1 MRKILAAM
9 VFVFFLPISQPAK
22 EDSNPIVLPN
32 PKLLTCKF
40 SDCSQL
46 WSYNV
51 AATVFPKQLII
62 DSNHHCVYGVTALYD
77 KEISADDL
85 KKAVDERY
93 EKWALPGFE
102 KAQLKLWRVEPE
114 KFSIQLSVA
123 DKNDE
128 KKRFREAGTKQLIY
142 IAFGGRAACATR

>member
-1 MRKILAAM
+1 MREILATM
-9 VFVFFLPISQPAK
+9 VLVFFLPISQPAK
-22 EDSNPIVLPN
+22 EDGSTIVLPN

-46 WSYNV
+46 WSDNV
-51 AATVFPKQLII
+51 AAAVFPKQLII
-62 DSNHHCVYGVTALYD
+62 DSNQHCVYGMTALYD

-102 KAQLKLWRVEPE
+102 KSQLKLWRVESE
-114 KFSIQLSVA
+114 KFSIQLSVS
-123 DKNDE
+123 DKKDE
-128 KKRFREAGTKQLIY
+128 KMHFAEAGTKQLIY
-142 IAFGGRAACATR
+142 IAFGGGAACAAQ